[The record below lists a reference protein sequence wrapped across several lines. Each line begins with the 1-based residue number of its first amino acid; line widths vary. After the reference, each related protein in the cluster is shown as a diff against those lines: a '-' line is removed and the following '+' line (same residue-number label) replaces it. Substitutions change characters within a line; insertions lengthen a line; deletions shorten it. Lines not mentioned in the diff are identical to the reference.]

1 MIIIEVF
8 MFTILLWVYL
18 VNAILLILHEMDSAY
33 WQEWQLF
40 KLPGG
45 VTGFLLLHIPLL
57 FIILYGLILVYKQLD
72 SGLVISLV
80 AAAGGIFAF
89 IIHSWFLN
97 KGRQEF
103 NTRFSKLLLV
113 VTFIISLF
121 QAALSLILLL

>member
-1 MIIIEVF
+1 MGTVLF
-8 MFTILLWVYL
+8 WLYL
-18 VNAILLILHEMDSAY
+18 VNAILLILHEMDSSY

-72 SGLVISLV
+72 SGLIISLV

-89 IIHSWFLN
+89 IIHSCFLTKDGKSSTPGSQN
-97 KGRQEF
+97 CCW
-103 NTRFSKLLLV
+103 
-113 VTFIISLF
+113 
-121 QAALSLILLL
+121 